1 MGVTFRNPDYLIKG
15 FRKSLKNFAI
25 ASIYFVDLLAYN
37 YNAVKRMSTLKRN
50 YIFDFDSTLTK
61 VEALD
66 VLAEITLVDN
76 PKKAAIIQEII
87 DITNLGIDGDIS
99 FTESLEKRIKLLNA
113 SKSDLNGLIS
123 KLSEQVSVSIESNK
137 AFFEEYSDDIYVI
150 SAGFKEFIVPIVAA
164 YNIPAER
171 VYANT
176 FEFDTQDKI
185 VGFDRKNPLSVHN
198 GKIKCLRD
206 LNLDGEIQVIGDGY
220 SDAVTR
226 EAGVADKFFAY
237 TENVSRDKT
246 TKNAD
251 YITPNLDEFL
261 FVNKLP
267 RSISY
272 PKNRIKILLLENVH
286 KDAFEKLSK
295 DGFTVETV
303 SKSLSEKELI
313 EKIKD
318 VHVLGIRS
326 KTQVTKKVIAAAEKL
341 MVVGAFCIGTKQ
353 IDLDV
358 CKENGVVVFNAPYSN
373 TRSVVELAIGEII
386 MLMRS
391 VFHRSTELHKG
402 KWNKTA
408 DGSREVRG
416 KKLGIVGYGNIGK
429 QLSILAEAL
438 GMDVY
443 YYDVEDKLALGNAT
457 KINKLADLLAISDVI
472 TLHIDDNAANKNFIG
487 KKEISQMKEG
497 VHLVNLSRGFVVDI
511 DALKAGLKSGKIAG
525 AAVDVYPEEPRANG
539 DFYTELKGLDNVIL
553 TPHVGGSTEEAQ
565 KDIADFV
572 PNKIMAYIN
581 SGNTVDAVNFP
592 NIRLPKHKNAH
603 RFLHIHE
610 NVPGVMARIN
620 KVLAKYDMNII
631 GQYLST
637 DAKVGYVITDLD
649 KEYNPKVIKKLKDV
663 DGTIKF
669 RVLY

>member
-1 MGVTFRNPDYLIKG
+1 MNTV
-15 FRKSLKNFAI
+15 
-25 ASIYFVDLLAYN
+25 
-37 YNAVKRMSTLKRN
+37 STLKRN

-66 VLAEITLVDN
+66 VLAEITLVNN
-76 PKKAAIIQEII
+76 PKKEEII
-87 DITNLGIDGDIS
+87 EGIVNITNLGIDGEIS
-99 FTESLEKRIKLLNA
+99 FPESLERRIQLLNA
-113 SKSDLNGLIS
+113 KKSDLTVLIDEL
-123 KLSEQVSVSIESNK
+123 KQKVSLSIERNK
-137 AFFEEYSDDIYVI
+137 DFFEKFSDDIYVI
-150 SAGFKEFIVPIVAA
+150 SAGFKEFIDPIVAA
-164 YNIPAER
+164 YNIPSER

-176 FEFDTQDKI
+176 FEFDENDVI
-185 VGFDRKNPLSVHN
+185 VGFDKNNVLSTHN
-198 GKIKCLRD
+198 GKIQCLK
-206 LNLDGEIQVIGDGY
+206 NLELEGEIQVIGDGY
-220 SDAVTR
+220 SDYVTR

-246 TKNAD
+246 VANAD

-261 FVNKLP
+261 YVNDLP
-267 RSISY
+267 RNISY

-286 KDAFEKLSK
+286 ADAFTKLSA
-295 DGFTVETV
+295 DGFSVETV
-303 SKSLSEKELI
+303 SRSLSEEELI
-313 EKIKD
+313 EKIKE

-326 KTQVTKKVIAAAEKL
+326 KTQVTEKVIKAAEKL
-341 MVVGAFCIGTKQ
+341 MVVSAFCIGTKQ
-353 IDLDV
+353 INLEA
-358 CKENGVVVFNAPYSN
+358 CKEHGIVVFNAPYSN

-391 VFHRSTELHKG
+391 VFQRSTELHNG
-402 KWNKTA
+402 EWNKTA
-408 DGSREVRG
+408 QGSREVRG

-457 KINKLADLLAISDVI
+457 KINTLKELLNISDVI

-487 KKEISQMKEG
+487 AKEIAEMKDG
-497 VHLVNLSRGFVVDI
+497 AHLVNLSRGFVVDI
-511 DALKAGLKSGKIAG
+511 EALVEGLKSGKLSG
-525 AAVDVYPEEPRANG
+525 AAVDVYPEEPRKNG

-572 PNKIMAYIN
+572 PNKIMSYIN

-592 NIRLPKHKNAH
+592 NIRLPKHKDAH
-603 RFLHIHE
+603 RFLHIHK
-610 NVPGVMARIN
+610 NVPGVMAEVN
-620 KVLAKYDMNII
+620 KVLAKYELNIT

-637 DAKVGYVITDLD
+637 DEKVGYVITDVD
-649 KEYNPKVIKKLKDV
+649 KEYNQEVIGKLKKV
-663 DGTIKF
+663 NGTIKF